1 MKTIEEQSILLSQN
15 CDGDIFLK
23 YRICMAFRDGAKYV
37 QKWIPVEDDLPET
50 DVPVLVRT
58 KNGKYKV
65 SSMYIPKDCHGNI
78 LGEKRWKGS
87 TSFVESITDWR
98 PITYK

>member
-1 MKTIEEQSILLSQN
+1 MQTIEEASNMMIQFENKVLL
-15 CDGDIFLK
+15 
-23 YRICMAFRDGAKYV
+23 RVAKRHFKNGV
-37 QKWIPVEDDLPET
+37 EFAQKWIPVEEDLPEV
-50 DVPVLVRT
+50 DVPVLIRT